1 MDINMKTIKDQFCSY
16 EIALAMKELG
26 FDEECLAWYFDKNIR
41 ICGTDGCFL
50 SSPFTN
56 SKYGDEDTIAV
67 PLWQQCIDWFREK
80 YNIHVSVEVLYRP
93 RRFNKLMY
101 CFCISHKDNFYG
113 GMDDNMDAWLGLS
126 NEGVNYHICETFVE
140 ARKQA
145 ILKCIELIKKQNGTN

>member
-1 MDINMKTIKDQFCSY
+1 MKTIKNQFCSY

-26 FDEECLAWYFDKNIR
+26 FDEECFGLYKNKKFYRDYETFQWDDFSNCI
-41 ICGTDGCFL
+41 
-50 SSPFTN
+50 
-56 SKYGDEDTIAV
+56 KA
-67 PLWQQCIDWFREK
+67 PLWEQCIDFFREK

-93 RRFNKLMY
+93 KRFNKLMY

-140 ARKQA
+140 AREQA
-145 ILKCIELIKKQNGTN
+145 ILKCIELCKNNL